1 MSAIEET
8 KARVKN
14 AIGAIPDFPKPGI
27 LFRDIFPLFRDPSIL
42 NDLIDL
48 LVHHVKQAFQ
58 QVDVVVGLEARGF
71 LFGPMLALRLGC
83 GFAPIR
89 KKGKLPGEC
98 IQVSY
103 TLEYGT
109 DVFEMQK
116 GAVKAGQKVLIVDDL
131 IATGGTMHAAC
142 QLVRSMEAE
151 VLECLV
157 IIELID
163 LKGKEK
169 LTAPFHTLI
178 DFEGE

>member
-1 MSAIEET
+1 RREEST
-8 KARVKN
+8 CKECNRT
-14 AIGAIPDFPKPGI
+14 IPDFPKPGI

-42 NDLIDL
+42 SDLLDL
-48 LVHHVKQAFQ
+48 LVHHVQ
-58 QVDVVVGLEARGF
+58 QNFKDKVDVVVGLEARGF

-116 GAVKAGQKVLIVDDL
+116 GAITAGQKILIVDDL
-131 IATGGTMHAAC
+131 IATGGTMMAAC
-142 QLVRSMEAE
+142 QLVKNMEAK

-157 IIELID
+157 IIELTD

-169 LTAPFHTLI
+169 LTDPFHTLI